1 MIKKFFFCL
10 VCILFV
16 SCTPNR
22 YTDEFTQIS
31 KENLLGRWSCLDTW
45 SSNENYDKHLI
56 TLHFQDNDT
65 IKYSEVPDPNANIV
79 IAWAGIHL
87 DYQYKVIN
95 DSLLAISYEPKSC
108 HAYVENSFSYI
119 TECHIIDNILVIS
132 KFSFDGKCFK
142 RIELKKE

>member
-16 SCTPNR
+16 SCTPKR

-56 TLHFQDNDT
+56 TLHFQDNNPLSIWKSEKAIGIDCGCGYEYGRLGCLRLDDM
-65 IKYSEVPDPNANIV
+65 KEFYSDEDEEEA
-79 IAWAGIHL
+79 
-87 DYQYKVIN
+87 D
-95 DSLLAISYEPKSC
+95 
-108 HAYVENSFSYI
+108 
-119 TECHIIDNILVIS
+119 
-132 KFSFDGKCFK
+132 
-142 RIELKKE
+142 